1 MSLYGHAACTTA
13 LKCSMFNFIMK
24 TSHFAYLG
32 MLFYLFIYALMLV
45 APSLR
50 LWKTHR
56 VLVYKFVVIMVIMM
70 LLHWSLHLSSYHRHN
85 RHKRLPRLR
94 AIALSVSKLNKSS
107 SLYPAVQGTCQNFRF
122 ATCLDLKFFVH

>member
-13 LKCSMFNFIMK
+13 LKCSMFNFITK

-56 VLVYKFVVIMVIMM
+56 VLVYKFVVIMPYGDYDAATLVAASFI
-70 LLHWSLHLSSYHRHN
+70 
-85 RHKRLPRLR
+85 LPPTYS
-94 AIALSVSKLNKSS
+94 A
-107 SLYPAVQGTCQNFRF
+107 
-122 ATCLDLKFFVH
+122 